1 MKHYGYSRVPV
12 FYVWYNF
19 FMEEIINIRNL
30 AHLGDSVYELFVR
43 EYTITQTQNIKK
55 LHKLTV
61 SFVNAEFQANLLDKI
76 EPDLNEKESDIVR
89 RGRNLAVT
97 TSKRINHKTHRIA
110 TAFEALLGY
119 LYLYDKERLEEI
131 LAKIKPLLIHE

>member
-30 AHLGDSVYELFVR
+30 AHLGDSVYELFIR

>member
-1 MKHYGYSRVPV
+1 
-12 FYVWYNF
+12 
-19 FMEEIINIRNL
+19 MEEIINIRNL

-43 EYTITQTQNIKK
+43 EYTITQTQNIQK

-61 SFVNAEFQANLLDKI
+61 SFVNAEFQASLLEII
-76 EPDLNEKESDIVR
+76 EPELTEKEADIVR

-97 TSKRINHKTHRIA
+97 TAKRINHKTHRIA

-119 LYLYDKERLEEI
+119 LYLYDKVRLEEI
-131 LAKIKPLLIHE
+131 LLKIKQILTEQK

>member
-1 MKHYGYSRVPV
+1 
-12 FYVWYNF
+12 
-19 FMEEIINIRNL
+19 MEEILNIRNL

-43 EYTITQTQNIKK
+43 EHTIYLTQNIQK

-76 EPDLNEKESDIVR
+76 EPDLNEKELDIVR

-97 TSKRINHKTHRIA
+97 TAKRINHKTHRIA

-119 LYLYDKERLEEI
+119 LYLYDKERLQEV
-131 LAKIKPLLIHE
+131 LTKVKSMLV

>member
-76 EPDLNEKESDIVR
+76 EPELNEKESDIVR

>member
-30 AHLGDSVYELFVR
+30 AHLGDSVYELFIR

-76 EPDLNEKESDIVR
+76 EPELNEKESDIVR

>member
-1 MKHYGYSRVPV
+1 
-12 FYVWYNF
+12 
-19 FMEEIINIRNL
+19 MEEIINIRNL

-43 EYTITQTQNIKK
+43 EYTITQTQNIQK

-76 EPDLNEKESDIVR
+76 EPDLNEKETDIVR

-110 TAFEALLGY
+110 TAFEALIGY
-119 LYLYDKERLEEI
+119 LYLYDKARLEEI
-131 LAKIKPLLIHE
+131 LLKIKPLLS

>member
-1 MKHYGYSRVPV
+1 
-12 FYVWYNF
+12 
-19 FMEEIINIRNL
+19 MEEIMNIRNL
-30 AHLGDSVYELFVR
+30 AHLGDSVYELFIR
-43 EYTITQTQNIKK
+43 EYTITLTQNIQK

-76 EPDLNEKESDIVR
+76 EPDLNEKEADIVR

-110 TAFEALLGY
+110 TAFEALLGF
-119 LYLYDKERLEEI
+119 LYLYDKARLEEI
-131 LAKIKPLLIHE
+131 LLKIKPLLIQE

>member
-1 MKHYGYSRVPV
+1 
-12 FYVWYNF
+12 
-19 FMEEIINIRNL
+19 MEEILNIRNL
-30 AHLGDSVYELFVR
+30 AHLGDSVYELFIR
-43 EYTITQTQNIKK
+43 EYTITQTQNIQK

-61 SFVNAEFQANLLDKI
+61 SYVNAEFQADLLEKI
-76 EPDLNEKESDIVR
+76 EPVLSEKEADIVR

-119 LYLYDKERLEEI
+119 LYLYDKERLEKILDEI
-131 LAKIKPLLIHE
+131 KTLIV